1 VLKFAAFAHA
11 ATQVRMATRRD
22 LPADVAAAFERVPEA
37 GERFAALPAEEQV
50 RWLHWIDR
58 ARGRRARNRRIDE
71 MVRRLIPSATAAE
84 EEVAAGP
91 PPERYWWL
99 WLLLLLLLV
108 VGGLLA
114 WYFLS
119 RGDDKTTVPN
129 VTGLRET
136 VAVQR
141 IEDEDLE
148 ALPRVSPSNR
158 PQGVVFAQRPGAG
171 TQLEEGQTVEIFIS
185 TGRLAVPD
193 VTGLSLPQAR
203 ERLEDAGYEVEVRRR
218 ASTRPRGVVVD
229 QDPAAGVTA
238 VRGATVTLFV
248 SSGVRPVVL
257 PSVVGMSQGEALQRL
272 TRLGLRPEL
281 NNVPSDRPAGTVV
294 AQNPPAESEVDRG
307 SKVIINVSTGTPGTT
322 TTETATMT
330 TTTTAASG
338 QVRAP
343 RVVGLFQASALRR
356 LNTLGLRPQV
366 FYVTSSQPANRVVS
380 QQPAA
385 GTTLRRDAPVRINVS
400 TGPNPQ
406 PAATVPN
413 VLGMDQATAANTLRS
428 AGFRVLVLNRPT
440 SDQSQDGNVVDQQP
454 RAGASIPGGSLVTI
468 FIGRSQ

>member
-1 VLKFAAFAHA
+1 
-11 ATQVRMATRRD
+11 MATRSD

-37 GERFAALPAEEQV
+37 GERFAALPAEEQT
-50 RWLHWIDR
+50 RWLRWIDG
-58 ARGRRARNRRIDE
+58 ARGRRGRNSRIDE
-71 MVRRLIPSATAAE
+71 MVRRLIPSATE
-84 EEVAAGP
+84 EEVTEPAGP

-119 RGDDKTTVPN
+119 RDDKTTVPN
-129 VTGLRET
+129 VNGLRET

-148 ALPRVSPSNR
+148 AVPQVAPSNR
-158 PQGVVFAQRPGAG
+158 PQGIVFAQRPGAG
-171 TQLEEGQTVEIFIS
+171 TQLEEGQTVTIFIS
-185 TGRLAVPD
+185 SGRLAVPD
-193 VTGLSLPQAR
+193 VTGLPLPQAR
-203 ERLEDAGYEVEVRRR
+203 SRLEDAGYEVGVRRR

-248 SSGVRPVVL
+248 SSGVQPVVV
-257 PSVVGMSQGEALQRL
+257 PSVVGMSQGEAVQRL
-272 TRLGLRPEL
+272 TRLDLRPEL

-294 AQNPPAESEVDRG
+294 AQNPPADTEVDKG
-307 SKVIINVSTGTPGTT
+307 SKVILNISTGTPGTT
-322 TTETATMT
+322 TTETATVT

-366 FYVTSSQPANRVVS
+366 FYVASNQPANRVVS

-385 GTTLRRDAPVRINVS
+385 GTNLQRDAPVRVNVS

-413 VLGMDQATAANTLRS
+413 VVGMDQATAANTLRS

-468 FIGRSQ
+468 FIGRAQ